1 LQIEFVRT
9 WGGFQETGFVP
20 FEKRMM
26 DFGDGAEVTEQTIVE
41 PTSGISDPEDRRSFF
56 DYLDFD
62 QNVEQTERIHR
73 SK

>member
-1 LQIEFVRT
+1 M
-9 WGGFQETGFVP
+9 P